1 MNDEVSL
8 QRVEKILAKLEE
20 YKNSEHFKQ
29 GLITGLLIAGATLLT
44 ASIAV
49 LSANSRDKKKELAA
63 EAARI
68 AAEEKAKAEKELQ
81 EIENFEPS
89 VRSSKRNKRKQG
101 K

>member
-1 MNDEVSL
+1 MNNEVSL

-29 GLITGLLIAGATLLT
+29 GLITGLLITGLTLLIT
-44 ASIAV
+44 SIAV
-49 LSANSRDKKKELAA
+49 LSSNSRDKKKEIEA
-63 EAARI
+63 EAARV

-89 VRSSKRNKRKQG
+89 VRTSKKNKQKQG